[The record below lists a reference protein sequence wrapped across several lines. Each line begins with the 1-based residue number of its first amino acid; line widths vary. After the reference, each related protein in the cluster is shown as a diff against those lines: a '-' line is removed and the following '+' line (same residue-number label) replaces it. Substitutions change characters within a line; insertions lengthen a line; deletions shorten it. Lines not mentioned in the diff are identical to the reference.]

1 MKKILSSNRSFGI
14 LLFFILLLAHITLYR
29 FSISYIFWASLIVLM
44 LSIIY
49 PTIFK
54 IPNILWIKFG
64 LILAKL
70 INPIICTFLYFFVI
84 GGTRIIL
91 ELFGKKLIN
100 KTKQTNL
107 KSYWVMKENKIKQSL
122 DDQF

>member
-1 MKKILSSNRSFGI
+1 MKKILSSDRSFGI

-29 FSISYIFWASLIVLM
+29 FSISYIFGVSLIVLI
-44 LSIIY
+44 LSIIH
-49 PTIFK
+49 PIIFR
-54 IPNILWIKFG
+54 IPNILWMKFG
-64 LILAKL
+64 LILGKI

-100 KTKQTNL
+100 KTKKKNL
-107 KSYWVMKENKIKQSL
+107 ESYWVVKDNSIKQSL
-122 DDQF
+122 DNQF